1 MSLRLGLLLSLALTT
16 GCATRADCPQATTPP
31 QTPSALR
38 TPAEPGL
45 VEGEA
50 AREAEPQD
58 APVLLLLVRHGE
70 KADDG
75 TPDPPLTDR
84 GRERATCLAALLESF
99 APTHLFSSS
108 YQRTRATLEP
118 LAKATGLA
126 PTVLDA
132 KDDAGWQRALRELP
146 PGSRAVVV
154 GHSNTVPSLV
164 TMLGGHLS
172 ALDAEGNI
180 PHDTYDRLVH
190 VVVHGPGL
198 ATSYT
203 TTYCTT
209 P

>member
-1 MSLRLGLLLSLALTT
+1 MLPRLGLLVSLALTT
-16 GCATRADCPQATTPP
+16 GCATRADCPAATTPP
-31 QTPSALR
+31 AAPSPLR
-38 TPAEPGL
+38 THAEPGA
-45 VEGEA
+45 VAGS
-50 AREAEPQD
+50 EAEPQP

-75 TPDPPLTDR
+75 TPDPPLTDD

-99 APTHLFSSS
+99 APTHLLTTS

-118 LAKATGLA
+118 LAAATGLA

-132 KDDAGWQRALRELP
+132 KDDAGWQRALRTLP
-146 PGSRAVVV
+146 PGSRAVVA
-154 GHSNTVPSLV
+154 GHSNTIPSLV
-164 TMLGGHLS
+164 AALGGRLT

-180 PHDTYDRLVH
+180 PHDTYDRLIH

-203 TTYCTT
+203 TRYCTT